1 MLSAAGVGSARSPL
15 SVRFRSFCLFE
26 EHSEIASAP
35 QEEDFD
41 ARYSITAYNNMRA
54 LDDDGLIYSKY
65 VETHA
70 YVVIVEP
77 YERDERF

>member
-1 MLSAAGVGSARSPL
+1 MYEFG
-15 SVRFRSFCLFE
+15 RFVCLKSTRKSLLL
-26 EHSEIASAP
+26 HK
-35 QEEDFD
+35 DFD
-41 ARYSITAYNNMRA
+41 ARYSITAHNMRA

-65 VETHA
+65 VEKTHA